1 MTAQGL
7 LGYSAALA
15 LLLTLLP
22 ARGMSAQ
29 NVRARDSVQAVPV
42 ARRDVPLFRRTDLLA
57 VAGLG
62 VAVAVTMPRDLRIER
77 DFQQPGTQSNQTLKV
92 LLKNT
97 GMLGDP
103 GSVVLSA
110 GLYFAGLG
118 THSRPLA
125 ALGMHTGEAVVLGG
139 VIAELVKGEVG
150 RARPKISPNDS
161 RVYRR
166 GKGFSSDDYGSF
178 PSAETTA
185 AFAAATALSREVGRE
200 WPVHSRLV
208 SSLAYAGATLV
219 AGSRL
224 YNNEHWASDVVAGAG
239 IGSFSAVVFDRYNQR
254 YPNNVLERIFL
265 PASIVRYRGLVHVE
279 WSVAR

>member
-1 MTAQGL
+1 MTALRLRGL
-7 LGYSAALA
+7 SATLA
-15 LLLTLLP
+15 LLLCLLP
-22 ARGMSAQ
+22 ARGISAQ
-29 NVRARDSVQAVPV
+29 DVRVRDSVRAAAVV
-42 ARRDVPLFRRTDLLA
+42 RRDVPLLRRTDLLA

-62 VAVAVTMPRDLRIER
+62 VAVAATMPHDLRIER
-77 DFQQPGTQSNQTLKV
+77 DFQRPAAQSNQALKV

-97 GMLGDP
+97 GVLGDP
-103 GSVVLSA
+103 GSVLLSA

-139 VIAELVKGEVG
+139 MVAELVKGEVG

-161 RVYRR
+161 RVYRS

-208 SSLAYAGATLV
+208 TSLAYAGATLV
-219 AGSRL
+219 AGSRV

-239 IGSFSAVVFDRYNQR
+239 IGSFSAVLFDRFNQR
-254 YPNNVLERIFL
+254 HPNNVLERIFL
-265 PASIVRYRGLVHVE
+265 PASIVRYRGVVRVG

>member
-1 MTAQGL
+1 MTVERFR
-7 LGYSAALA
+7 GYCATLA
-15 LLLTLLP
+15 LLPCLQP
-22 ARGMSAQ
+22 ARVIYAQ
-29 NVRARDSVQAVPV
+29 NVPARDSAQPGAVV
-42 ARRDVPLFRRTDLLA
+42 RRDVPLLRRTDLLA
-57 VAGLG
+57 VAGVG
-62 VAVAVTMPRDLRIER
+62 VAVAVTMPRDLGIER
-77 DFQQPGTQSNQTLKV
+77 DIQRSAAQSNQTLKV

-103 GSVVLSA
+103 GSVLLSA

-139 VIAELVKGEVG
+139 VVAELVKGDVG

-200 WPVHSRLV
+200 WPSHSRLV
-208 SSLAYAGATLV
+208 TSLAYAGAALV
-219 AGSRL
+219 AGSRV
-224 YNNEHWASDVVAGAG
+224 YNNEHWASDVVAGAE
-239 IGSFSAVVFDRYNQR
+239 IGSFSAVLFDRYNQR

-265 PASIVRYRGLVHVE
+265 PASIVRYRGAVRIG
-279 WSVAR
+279 WSVAG